1 MKKILTIC
9 IAALFVFS
17 SSNAMA
23 AGTVFY
29 LKLVS
34 GQCYSFNS
42 STTAGVRI
50 ETTGKTLYP
59 KSCYSKHHIQVI
71 KVGTVRKSGTITQD
85 NMAAFCEAGYKAK
98 FKKNSPVNISSGAKY
113 LRWFFA
119 DPGPELKKYG
129 RIGICYIHQADSNYF
144 NYTVM
149 TKKY

>member
-1 MKKILTIC
+1 MKKLL
-9 IAALFVFS
+9 AALLAATFLLS
-17 SSNAMA
+17 STNALA
-23 AGTVFY
+23 AGTTFY
-29 LKLVS
+29 LKLVN

-42 STTAGVRI
+42 STTSGVRI
-50 ETTGKTLYP
+50 ETTGKTLYQ

-71 KVGTVRKSGTITQD
+71 KVGTVRKTGTITQE

-98 FKKNSPVNISSGAKY
+98 FKKYSPVNITAGAKY

-119 DPGPELKKYG
+119 DPGAELKKYG